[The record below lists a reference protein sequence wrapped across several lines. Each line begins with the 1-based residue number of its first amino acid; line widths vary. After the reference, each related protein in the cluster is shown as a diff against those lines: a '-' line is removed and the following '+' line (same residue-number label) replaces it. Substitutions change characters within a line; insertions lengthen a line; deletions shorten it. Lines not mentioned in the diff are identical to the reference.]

1 MKAHSKLPRPI
12 RFMWNLRKQQ
22 LIQLGIGRMRLDHRF
37 NQGADEIFQRRPRM
51 FDQRALNHPVYLANM
66 PLVQRNRNCTL
77 VGKVLVDRADA
88 NAGDLGESITDEE
101 ARRRYSAVS
110 GSVEE
115 TEAHVAL
122 WRAIR
127 EGRLGAVTDH
137 VQRILGRAP
146 IGLDQWITENI
157 PAFLDAATLTAT
169 HPPGQP

>member
-1 MKAHSKLPRPI
+1 VQALTTGNYQGQSLPITGPDALSFKEVAER
-12 RFMWNLRKQQ
+12 
-22 LIQLGIGRMRLDHRF
+22 IGSAI
-37 NQGADEIFQRRPRM
+37 GKPVAFQ
-51 FDQRALNHPVYLANM
+51 
-66 PLVQRNRNCTL
+66 
-77 VGKVLVDRADA
+77 
-88 NAGDLGESITDEE
+88 SITDEE